1 MFSFR
6 KRLLLVH
13 LAVILVIVACTALAG
28 YWGLSR
34 AVHGQLDAALLALA
48 ETEMAMLPAA
58 PRQPVQVHEVA
69 SGLAP
74 PSLTRLDRLVQI
86 IDGEGRV
93 LARSRNLEAAQLPA
107 PLALLA
113 RLAAGETVFE
123 TLPKFGEEPL
133 RMVSIPVPSS
143 GARLAVQVAG
153 SLDDVNHVLAAATLL
168 FGAMALALLAA
179 VGLAGE
185 MLARRVLGA
194 IDDVVQQAHCIG
206 DASLGWRLP
215 HPGTPDE
222 IGRLVDTLN
231 AMLERLEH
239 GYDAQRRFTADAS
252 HELRSPLSRLRTE
265 IEITL
270 RRPRDTPEYVDA
282 LASCLDEVQRLT
294 TLVEEL
300 LMLTRLDVG
309 QERAVVETV
318 ALNPLVRA
326 AAGRLEN
333 VAAERGIRI
342 VFDDAIPLSARG
354 AAGPVDLVLANLL
367 DNAVKFSPPDSR
379 ITLLLSREGGEVLI
393 GVADAGPGIRVD
405 ELPHLFERFY
415 RGARARAGEAPG
427 FGLGLALSQAIVHAY
442 GGRIEAL
449 NRPGGGALFTI
460 RLPAGDAD
468 GGPASG

>member
-1 MFSFR
+1 MASFR
-6 KRLLLVH
+6 KRLLRVH
-13 LAVILVIVACTALAG
+13 LAVIVAIVACTALAG

-58 PRQPVQVHEVA
+58 PRQPVSVHEVA
-69 SGLAP
+69 PGQAP

-107 PLALLA
+107 PPTLLA
-113 RLAAGETVFE
+113 HLAAGDTVFE

-133 RMVSIPVPSS
+133 RMVSVPVPSS
-143 GARLAVQVAG
+143 GGRLAVQVAG
-153 SLDDVNHVLAAATLL
+153 SLDDVNHVLASATLL
-168 FGAMALALLAA
+168 FAAMALALLAA

-194 IDDVVQQAHCIG
+194 IDDVVRQAHSIG
-206 DASLGWRLP
+206 EASLHQRLP

-231 AMLERLEH
+231 AMLDRLEH

-270 RRPRDTPEYVDA
+270 RRPRVAPEYVAA
-282 LASCLDEVQRLT
+282 LGSCLDEVQRLT

-309 QERAVVETV
+309 QERNAVETV
-318 ALNPLVRA
+318 ELNPLVRA
-326 AAGRLEN
+326 AAQRLQG

-342 VFDDAIPLSARG
+342 VLDDAASVSARV
-354 AAGPVDLVLANLL
+354 AAGPVGLVLANLL
-367 DNAVKFSPPDSR
+367 DNAVKFSPPDSI
-379 ITLLLSREGGEVLI
+379 ITVYLSRDGGDALL
-393 GVADAGPGIRVD
+393 GVADAGAGIGVED
-405 ELPHLFERFY
+405 LPHLFERFY

-460 RLPAGDAD
+460 RLPA
-468 GGPASG
+468 SE

>member
-1 MFSFR
+1 MASFR

-13 LAVILVIVACTALAG
+13 LAVILAIVACTALAG

-69 SGLAP
+69 PGQAP

-107 PLALLA
+107 PPALLA
-113 RLAAGETVFE
+113 RLAAGETIFE

-153 SLDDVNHVLAAATLL
+153 SLDDTNHVLAAATVL

-185 MLARRVLGA
+185 MLTRRVLGA
-194 IDDVVQQAHCIG
+194 IDDVVDQAHSIG
-206 DASLGWRLP
+206 EASLHQRLP
-215 HPGTPDE
+215 HPGTQDE

-231 AMLERLEH
+231 AMLDRLEH

-270 RRPRDTPEYVDA
+270 RRPRESPEYVDA

-309 QERAVVETV
+309 QERNAVETIE
-318 ALNPLVRA
+318 LNPLVRA
-326 AAGRLEN
+326 AAQRLEK
-333 VAAERGIRI
+333 AAAQRGIRI
-342 VFDDAIPLSARG
+342 VFDASVDVQARV

-367 DNAVKFSPPDSR
+367 DNAVKFSPPDSVISVHVAR
-379 ITLLLSREGGEVLI
+379 DGAHAIV
-393 GVADAGPGIRVD
+393 GVADAGPGIGVED
-405 ELPHLFERFY
+405 LPHLFERFY
-415 RGARARAGEAPG
+415 RGAQARAGEAPG

-442 GGRIEAL
+442 GGSIEAQ
-449 NRPGGGALFTI
+449 NRPQGGALFLM
-460 RLPAGDAD
+460 RLPA
-468 GGPASG
+468 SS

>member
-1 MFSFR
+1 MASFR

-13 LAVILVIVACTALAG
+13 LAVILAIVACTALAG

-34 AVHGQLDAALLALA
+34 AVHGQLDAALLALG

-69 SGLAP
+69 PGLAP
-74 PSLTRLDRLVQI
+74 PSLMRLDRLVQI

-107 PLALLA
+107 PPALLA

-133 RMVSIPVPSS
+133 RMVSIPVPAS
-143 GARLAVQVAG
+143 GAGLAVQVAG
-153 SLDDVNHVLAAATLL
+153 SLDDTNHVLAAATVL

-185 MLARRVLGA
+185 MLTRRVLGA
-194 IDDVVQQAHCIG
+194 IDDVVDQAHSIG
-206 DASLGWRLP
+206 EDSLHQRLP

-231 AMLERLEH
+231 AMLDRLEH

-265 IEITL
+265 IENTL
-270 RRPRDTPEYVDA
+270 RRPRKAPEYVDA

-309 QERAVVETV
+309 QERNAVETI

-326 AAGRLEN
+326 AAQRLDK
-333 VAAERGIRI
+333 AAAQRGIRI
-342 VFDDAIPLSARG
+342 VFDAGAEGAPVHARV

-367 DNAVKFSPPDSR
+367 DNAVKFSPPDSV
-379 ITLLLSREGGEVLI
+379 ITVHVARDGAHALV
-393 GVADAGPGIRVD
+393 GVADAGPGIGVED
-405 ELPHLFERFY
+405 LPHLFERFY
-415 RGARARAGEAPG
+415 RGAQARAGEAPG

-442 GGRIEAL
+442 GGSIAAQ
-449 NRPGGGALFTI
+449 NRPGGGALFTM
-460 RLPAGDAD
+460 RLPA
-468 GGPASG
+468 SE

>member
-1 MFSFR
+1 MASFR
-6 KRLLLVH
+6 KRLLRVH
-13 LAVILVIVACTALAG
+13 LAVILAIVACTALAG

-58 PRQPVQVHEVA
+58 PRQPVSVHEVVP
-69 SGLAP
+69 GLAS
-74 PSLTRLDRLVQI
+74 PSLIRLDRLVQI

-107 PLALLA
+107 PPALLA

-153 SLDDVNHVLAAATLL
+153 SLDDANHLLAAATVL

-185 MLARRVLGA
+185 MLTRRVLGA
-194 IDDVVQQAHCIG
+194 IDDVVDQAHSIG
-206 DASLGWRLP
+206 EASLHQRLP
-215 HPGTPDE
+215 HPGTQDE

-231 AMLERLEH
+231 AMLDRLEH

-270 RRPRDTPEYVDA
+270 RRPREAPEYVDA
-282 LASCLDEVQRLT
+282 LASCLDEVRRLT

-309 QERAVVETV
+309 QERNAVETV

-326 AAGRLEN
+326 AAQRLEK
-333 VAAERGIRI
+333 AAAQRGIRI
-342 VFDDAIPLSARG
+342 VFDEGVAVQARV
-354 AAGPVDLVLANLL
+354 AAGPVDMVLANLL
-367 DNAVKFSPPDSR
+367 DNAVKFSPPGSS
-379 ITLLLSREGGEVLI
+379 ISVHVAREGEHAIV
-393 GVADAGPGIRVD
+393 GVADAGPGIGVED
-405 ELPHLFERFY
+405 LPHLFERFY
-415 RGARARAGEAPG
+415 RGAQARAGEAPG

-442 GGRIEAL
+442 GGSIAAQ
-449 NRPGGGALFTI
+449 NRPQGGALFLL
-460 RLPAGDAD
+460 RLPA
-468 GGPASG
+468 SS